1 MANDYFQFRQFI
13 VRQSHCAMKVGT
25 DGTLL
30 GAWARASGGSCRI
43 LDIGTGT
50 GLIALMMAQRYPEAI
65 VVGIDIDKDAAE
77 QATMNVQESPFADR
91 IRIVHGDV
99 NHMMLEDPFD
109 TIVSNPPYFMS
120 QSSMESPDLSR
131 CMARQTSTLDF
142 FMLVKT
148 ACRMMKPEGI
158 LSVVIPIE
166 GYSLMAHEALLSGF
180 YVSRICRIRTTPNK
194 AAKRM
199 LIEFRQNTNS
209 EIDTEEE
216 ILEIRPGVRS
226 QWYQEL
232 TQAFYIK

>member
-1 MANDYFQFRQFI
+1 MANDYFQFRQFS
-13 VRQSHCAMKVGT
+13 VRQSQCAMKVGT

-30 GAWARASGGSCRI
+30 GAWAQATGGPCRI

-50 GLIALMMAQRYPEAI
+50 GLIALMMAQRYPEAM
-65 VVGIDIDKDAAE
+65 VVGIDIDKDAVE
-77 QATMNVQESPFADR
+77 QATMNVKESPFAER

-99 NHMMLEDPFD
+99 NNMMLEYPFD

-120 QSSMESPDLSR
+120 QSSMKSPNLSR

-142 FMLVKT
+142 CKLVK
-148 ACRMMKPEGI
+148 AGCRMMKPEGI

-166 GYSLMAHEALLSGF
+166 GYGHMAHEALLSGF
-180 YVSRICRIRTTPNK
+180 YASRICRIRTTPNK
-194 AAKRM
+194 VAKRI
-199 LIEFRQNTNS
+199 LIEFRQSPKFET
-209 EIDTEEE
+209 DTDEE
-216 ILEIRPGVRS
+216 ILEIEPGVRS